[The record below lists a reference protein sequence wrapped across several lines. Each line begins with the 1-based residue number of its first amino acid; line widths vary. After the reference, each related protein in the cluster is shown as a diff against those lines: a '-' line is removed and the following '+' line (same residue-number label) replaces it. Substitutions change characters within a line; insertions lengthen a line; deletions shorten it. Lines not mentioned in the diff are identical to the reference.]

1 MSKIYIG
8 IDPGVT
14 GAVAITNV
22 VLHSPYHILYGNETL
37 VFDMPVISVANT
49 QRKESRV
56 WGKELFN
63 LLNSL
68 PKDRSIMTAVIE
80 RTHPMKDTAMTAFSM
95 GMSRATIL
103 AALEIACIPYIEV
116 SPLAWKKHFKLTKC
130 DKDASRT
137 LAIQRFPELTDQLK
151 LKKHHNR
158 AEALLLALYGK
169 EAGL

>member
-14 GAVAITNV
+14 GALGVIFPDTWKNKV
-22 VLHSPYHILYGNETL
+22 I
-37 VFDMPVISVANT
+37 DMPTISVANGR
-49 QRKESRV
+49 RKESRA
-56 WGKELFN
+56 WGKALFDIIDMIDMKRN
-63 LLNSL
+63 DV
-68 PKDRSIMTAVIE
+68 PVMAIIE
-80 RTHPMKDTAMTAFSM
+80 RTHPMKDSAMTAFSM
-95 GMSRATIL
+95 GMSLI
-103 AALEIACIPYIEV
+103 AAIDAVEIACIPYIMV
-116 SPLAWKKHFKLTKC
+116 NPSAWKKHFKLTKC